1 MSLDQTATPDTQT
14 LMTAAETTE
23 GASSTASEAAP
34 APAETATGDQ
44 QPAPA
49 EDTSAAEDKPA
60 QTEEAPETVYE
71 FTMPE
76 GVEIDPETLGNL
88 TDLSKE
94 LGLSKEQAQK
104 VADLGAQQAQRW
116 AAAQE
121 QAIADAT
128 AQWVE
133 TVKTDKEIGGD
144 NMPEKLAVAKR
155 ALDRFGTPELTQLLD
170 ESRLGNHPELIRA
183 FYRAG
188 KAISDD
194 ALVPGGRSVRG
205 SNDPA
210 SRLYDN
216 SNLS

>member
-1 MSLDQTATPDTQT
+1 MTLETTPT
-14 LMTAAETTE
+14 LMTTATETTE
-23 GASSTASEAAP
+23 GASSSASPAP
-34 APAETATGDQ
+34 APADAVTGDQ
-44 QPAPA
+44 QPPPAADAPA
-49 EDTSAAEDKPA
+49 PEDKPET
-60 QTEEAPETVYE
+60 TEAAPETVYE

-76 GVEIDPETLGNL
+76 GVEIDPATLGNL
-88 TDLSKE
+88 TELSKE
-94 LGLSKEQAQK
+94 LGLTKEQAQK

-116 AAAQE
+116 AQAQE
-121 QAIADAT
+121 QAINDVS
-128 AQWVE
+128 AQWID

-144 NMPEKLAVAKR
+144 RMAEKLAVAKR
-155 ALDRFGTPELTQLLD
+155 ALDRFGSPELTQLLD

-216 SNLS
+216 SNLSQG

>member
-1 MSLDQTATPDTQT
+1 MSLETTQT
-14 LMTAAETTE
+14 LMTTATETTE
-23 GASSTASEAAP
+23 GASSSASTAP
-34 APAETATGDQ
+34 APADAATGDQ
-44 QPAPA
+44 QPP
-49 EDTSAAEDKPA
+49 SAADTPA
-60 QTEEAPETVYE
+60 PENQSETTEAAPETVYE

-76 GVEIDPETLGNL
+76 GVEIDPATLGNL
-88 TDLSKE
+88 TELSKE
-94 LGLSKEQAQK
+94 LGLTKEQAQK

-116 AAAQE
+116 AQAQE
-121 QAIADAT
+121 QAINDVS
-128 AQWVE
+128 AQWID

-144 NMPEKLAVAKR
+144 RMAEKLAVAKR
-155 ALDRFGTPELTQLLD
+155 ALDRFGSPELTQLLD

-216 SNLS
+216 SNLSQG

>member
-1 MSLDQTATPDTQT
+1 MSLENTQT
-14 LMTAAETTE
+14 LMTTATETTE
-23 GASSTASEAAP
+23 GASSSASVP
-34 APAETATGDQ
+34 APAETTGEQ
-44 QPAPA
+44 QPPPA
-49 EDTSAAEDKPA
+49 ADTSTAENQPA
-60 QTEEAPETVYE
+60 TTEEATETVYE

-88 TDLSKE
+88 TGLSRE
-94 LGLSKEQAQK
+94 LGLTQEQAQK
-104 VADLGAQQAQRW
+104 IADLGAQQAQRW

-121 QAIADAT
+121 QAIAEAS
-128 AQWVE
+128 AQWID

-144 NMPEKLAVAKR
+144 KMAEKLAVAKR
-155 ALDRFGTPELTQLLD
+155 ALDRFGTPELTQLLN

-188 KAISDD
+188 QAISDD

-205 SNDPA
+205 TTDPA
-210 SRLYDN
+210 QRLYDN

>member
-1 MSLDQTATPDTQT
+1 MSLDQTATTDTQT

-23 GASSTASEAAP
+23 GASSTASTAP
-34 APAETATGDQ
+34 APADAATGEQ
-44 QPAPA
+44 QPPPAADTSTA
-49 EDTSAAEDKPA
+49 EDQPA
-60 QTEEAPETVYE
+60 TTEEATETVYE

-88 TDLSKE
+88 TGLSRE
-94 LGLSKEQAQK
+94 LGLTQEQAQK
-104 VADLGAQQAQRW
+104 IADLGAQQAQRW

-121 QAIADAT
+121 QAIAEAS
-128 AQWVE
+128 AQWID

-144 NMPEKLAVAKR
+144 KMAEKLAVAKR

-205 SNDPA
+205 ATDPA
-210 SRLYDN
+210 QRLYDN

>member
-1 MSLDQTATPDTQT
+1 MTLETTQT
-14 LMTAAETTE
+14 LMTTATETTE
-23 GASSTASEAAP
+23 GASSSASPAP
-34 APAETATGDQ
+34 APADVVTGDQ
-44 QPAPA
+44 QPPPAADAPA
-49 EDTSAAEDKPA
+49 PEDKPET
-60 QTEEAPETVYE
+60 TEAAPETVYE

-76 GVEIDPETLGNL
+76 GVEIDPATLGNL
-88 TDLSKE
+88 TELSRE
-94 LGLSKEQAQK
+94 LGLTKEQAQK

-116 AAAQE
+116 AQAQE
-121 QAIADAT
+121 QAINDVS
-128 AQWVE
+128 AQWID

-144 NMPEKLAVAKR
+144 RMAEKLAVAKR
-155 ALDRFGTPELTQLLD
+155 ALDRFGSSELTQLLD

>member
-1 MSLDQTATPDTQT
+1 MSLETTQT
-14 LMTAAETTE
+14 LMTTATETTE
-23 GASSTASEAAP
+23 GASSSASTAP
-34 APAETATGDQ
+34 APAAAATGDQ
-44 QPAPA
+44 QPPPAADTPAP
-49 EDTSAAEDKPA
+49 ENQSAT
-60 QTEEAPETVYE
+60 TEAAPETAYE

-76 GVEIDPETLGNL
+76 GVEIDPATLGNL
-88 TDLSKE
+88 TELSKE
-94 LGLSKEQAQK
+94 LGLTKEQAQK

-121 QAIADAT
+121 QAINDVS
-128 AQWVE
+128 AQWID

-144 NMPEKLAVAKR
+144 RMAEKLAVAKR
-155 ALDRFGTPELTQLLD
+155 ALDRFGSPELTQLLD

-210 SRLYDN
+210 SRLYDH
-216 SNLS
+216 SNLSQG

>member
-1 MSLDQTATPDTQT
+1 MRFETTQT
-14 LMTAAETTE
+14 LMTTATETTE
-23 GASSTASEAAP
+23 GASSSVSTAP
-34 APAETATGDQ
+34 APADAATGDQ
-44 QPAPA
+44 QPPPAADAPA
-49 EDTSAAEDKPA
+49 PENQSET
-60 QTEEAPETVYE
+60 TEAVPETAYE

-76 GVEIDPETLGNL
+76 GVEIDPATLGNL
-88 TDLSKE
+88 TELSKE
-94 LGLSKEQAQK
+94 LGLTKEQAQK

-121 QAIADAT
+121 QAINDVS
-128 AQWVE
+128 AQWID

-144 NMPEKLAVAKR
+144 RMAEKLAVAKR
-155 ALDRFGTPELTQLLD
+155 ALDLFGSPELTQLLD

-216 SNLS
+216 SNLSQG

>member
-1 MSLDQTATPDTQT
+1 MEKVKWSYFEGRQLWNSAPENQS
-14 LMTAAETTE
+14 ETTE
-23 GASSTASEAAP
+23 A
-34 APAETATGDQ
+34 
-44 QPAPA
+44 
-49 EDTSAAEDKPA
+49 
-60 QTEEAPETVYE
+60 APETAYE

-76 GVEIDPETLGNL
+76 GVEIDPATLGNL
-88 TDLSKE
+88 TELSKE
-94 LGLSKEQAQK
+94 LGLTKEQAQK

-121 QAIADAT
+121 QAINDVS
-128 AQWVE
+128 AQWID
-133 TVKTDKEIGGD
+133 TVKTDREIGGD
-144 NMPEKLAVAKR
+144 RMAEKLAVAKR
-155 ALDRFGTPELTQLLD
+155 ALDRFGSPELTQLLD

-216 SNLS
+216 SNLSSQG

>member
-1 MSLDQTATPDTQT
+1 MSLETTQT
-14 LMTAAETTE
+14 LMTTATETTE
-23 GASSTASEAAP
+23 GASSSASTAP
-34 APAETATGDQ
+34 APADAATGDQ
-44 QPAPA
+44 QPPPAADAPA
-49 EDTSAAEDKPA
+49 PENQSAT
-60 QTEEAPETVYE
+60 TEAAPETVYE

-76 GVEIDPETLGNL
+76 GVEIDPATLGNL
-88 TDLSKE
+88 TELSKE
-94 LGLSKEQAQK
+94 LGLTKEQAQK

-121 QAIADAT
+121 QAINDVS
-128 AQWVE
+128 AQWID

-144 NMPEKLAVAKR
+144 RMAEKLAVAKR
-155 ALDRFGTPELTQLLD
+155 ALDRFGSPELTQLLD

-216 SNLS
+216 SNLSQG

>member
-1 MSLDQTATPDTQT
+1 MSLETTQT
-14 LMTAAETTE
+14 LMTTATETTE
-23 GASSTASEAAP
+23 GASSSASTAP
-34 APAETATGDQ
+34 APADTATGDQ
-44 QPAPA
+44 QPPPAADTPAP
-49 EDTSAAEDKPA
+49 ENQSGT
-60 QTEEAPETVYE
+60 TEAAPETVYE

-76 GVEIDPETLGNL
+76 GVEIDPATLGNL
-88 TDLSKE
+88 TELSKE
-94 LGLSKEQAQK
+94 LGLTKEQAQK

-121 QAIADAT
+121 QAINDVS
-128 AQWVE
+128 AQWID

-144 NMPEKLAVAKR
+144 RMAEKLAVAKR
-155 ALDRFGTPELTQLLD
+155 ALDRFGSPELTQLLD

-216 SNLS
+216 SNFAQG

>member
-1 MSLDQTATPDTQT
+1 MSLKTTQT
-14 LMTAAETTE
+14 LMTTATETTE
-23 GASSTASEAAP
+23 GASSSASTAP
-34 APAETATGDQ
+34 APADAATGDQ
-44 QPAPA
+44 QPPPAADAPA
-49 EDTSAAEDKPA
+49 PENQSAT
-60 QTEEAPETVYE
+60 TEAAPETVYE

-76 GVEIDPETLGNL
+76 GVEIDPATLGNL
-88 TDLSKE
+88 TELSKE
-94 LGLSKEQAQK
+94 LGLTKEQAQK

-121 QAIADAT
+121 QAINDVS
-128 AQWVE
+128 AQWID

-144 NMPEKLAVAKR
+144 RMAEKLAVAKR
-155 ALDRFGTPELTQLLD
+155 ALDRFGSPELTQLLD

-216 SNLS
+216 SNLSQG

>member
-1 MSLDQTATPDTQT
+1 MSLETTQT
-14 LMTAAETTE
+14 LMTTATETTE
-23 GASSTASEAAP
+23 SASSSASTAP
-34 APAETATGDQ
+34 APADAATGDQ
-44 QPAPA
+44 QPPPAADTPAP
-49 EDTSAAEDKPA
+49 ENQSET
-60 QTEEAPETVYE
+60 TEAAPETVYE

-76 GVEIDPETLGNL
+76 GVEIDPATLGNL
-88 TDLSKE
+88 TELSKE
-94 LGLSKEQAQK
+94 LGLTKEQAQK

-121 QAIADAT
+121 QAINDVS
-128 AQWVE
+128 AQWID

-144 NMPEKLAVAKR
+144 RMAEKLAVAKR
-155 ALDRFGTPELTQLLD
+155 ALDRFGSPELTQLLD

-216 SNLS
+216 SNLLQG

>member
-1 MSLDQTATPDTQT
+1 MSLETTQT
-14 LMTAAETTE
+14 LMTTATETTE
-23 GASSTASEAAP
+23 SASSSASTAP
-34 APAETATGDQ
+34 APADAATGDQ
-44 QPAPA
+44 QPPPAADTPAP
-49 EDTSAAEDKPA
+49 EDKPET
-60 QTEEAPETVYE
+60 TEAAPETVYE

-76 GVEIDPETLGNL
+76 GVEIDPATLGNL
-88 TDLSKE
+88 TELSKE
-94 LGLSKEQAQK
+94 LGLTKEQAQK

-121 QAIADAT
+121 QAINDVS
-128 AQWVE
+128 AQWID

-144 NMPEKLAVAKR
+144 RMAEKLAVAKR
-155 ALDRFGTPELTQLLD
+155 ALDRFGSPELTQLLD

-216 SNLS
+216 SNLSQG